1 MSSVK
6 LEYAYQK
13 DELLL
18 AASENVS
25 VMLPDSVEQSSIVVT
40 VDKPESVQAPIRK
53 GEVIGTATLS
63 YANEVIATVPV
74 VATESVSRSDLIAG
88 WEQGRKLLSSP
99 WFVAIMATIGAL
111 VVVYLI
117 LVVFYRRK
125 QKQLKRVK
133 KFRDM

>member
-18 AASENVS
+18 AASDNVS

-74 VATESVSRSDLIAG
+74 VATESVARSDLIAG

-99 WFVAIMATIGAL
+99 WFIAIMSAIGAL

-117 LVVFYRRK
+117 LVIFYRRK